1 MRLAVLEGN
10 GAQTTTIVR
19 SERSSF
25 ADFEISQPSSPLV
38 RLRHPKPDLNKVYK
52 LYGHTTGANKN

>member
-25 ADFEISQPSSPLV
+25 ADFEISPTQFAAGSSPSI
-38 RLRHPKPDLNKVYK
+38 P
-52 LYGHTTGANKN
+52 T